1 MPPCP
6 KPITSRQDD
15 VDMMQLESPII
26 HAEVDSGMSVDDLV
40 HALGGCGF
48 GAGRL
53 AQACDIYEEMLKD
66 DATTK
71 FFGLA
76 GAMVPAGMRNIVSGL
91 IRDGHIDVLV
101 STGANLVHDIIESLG
116 LSHYKG
122 SEVADD
128 DALCR
133 EQIDR
138 IYDVYVPELHFTSL
152 EEHLL
157 RVFQDIDDQISIREM
172 LSEIGKSLG
181 DPDSILRVAYECDVP
196 IYCPAI
202 QDSMIGLHAWLY
214 RQTNQ
219 LNVDV
224 FADVH
229 EFLDICF
236 DSERSGALFIGGGV
250 PKNFILQGT
259 LMTSK
264 GFDYAIQLTTD
275 RPEPGGLSGATLSE
289 AKSWGKVNEDAKAV
303 TVYADATIALPI
315 LVAAV
320 RSRFV

>member
-1 MPPCP
+1 
-6 KPITSRQDD
+6 
-15 VDMMQLESPII
+15 MQLENPII
-26 HAEVDSGMSVDDLV
+26 PAEITPDMSVDDLV
-40 HALGGCGF
+40 HALDGCGF

-53 AQACDIYEEMLKD
+53 AQACNIYEAMQKD

-76 GAMVPAGMRNIVSGL
+76 GAMVPAGMRKIVSGM

-101 STGANLVHDIIESLG
+101 STGANLVHDIVESLG

-122 SEVADD
+122 SEIADD
-128 DALCR
+128 NALYR
-133 EQIDR
+133 GAIDR
-138 IYDVYVPELHFTSL
+138 IYDVYMPDLHFTRL

-157 RVFQDIDDQISIREM
+157 DVFPDMDEQISIREM
-172 LSEIGKSLG
+172 LSKIGGSL
-181 DPDSILRVAYECDVP
+181 DNPDSILRAAYDRDVP
-196 IYCPAI
+196 IFCPAI

-214 RQTNQ
+214 RQTNR
-219 LNVDV
+219 LSVDV

-236 DSERSGALFIGGGV
+236 DAERSGALFIGGGV
-250 PKNFILQGT
+250 PKNFILQGA

-275 RPEPGGLSGATLSE
+275 RPESGGLSGATLDE
-289 AKSWGKVNEDAKAV
+289 AKSWGKVKENARSV
-303 TVYADATIALPI
+303 TVYSDATITLPVI
-315 LVAAV
+315 VAAV
-320 RSRFV
+320 RSRLA

>member
-1 MPPCP
+1 MPQHP

-15 VDMMQLESPII
+15 MKVMQLESPII

-53 AQACDIYEEMLKD
+53 AQACDIYEEMLRD

-122 SEVADD
+122 SDVADD
-128 DALCR
+128 DALYR

-138 IYDVYVPELHFTSL
+138 IYDVGYMTCMFRNFTS
-152 EEHLL
+152 
-157 RVFQDIDDQISIREM
+157 QAWKSICSASFR
-172 LSEIGKSLG
+172 I
-181 DPDSILRVAYECDVP
+181 
-196 IYCPAI
+196 
-202 QDSMIGLHAWLY
+202 W
-214 RQTNQ
+214 
-219 LNVDV
+219 
-224 FADVH
+224 
-229 EFLDICF
+229 
-236 DSERSGALFIGGGV
+236 
-250 PKNFILQGT
+250 
-259 LMTSK
+259 MT
-264 GFDYAIQLTTD
+264 I
-275 RPEPGGLSGATLSE
+275 
-289 AKSWGKVNEDAKAV
+289 
-303 TVYADATIALPI
+303 
-315 LVAAV
+315 
-320 RSRFV
+320 SRFGRCYP

>member
-1 MPPCP
+1 
-6 KPITSRQDD
+6 
-15 VDMMQLESPII
+15 MQLEDPII
-26 HAEVDSGMSVDDLV
+26 PVQTAPGMRIDDLV
-40 HALGGCGF
+40 REFGGCGF

-53 AQACDIYEEMLKD
+53 AQACDIYEEMLGD
-66 DATTK
+66 SSATK

-91 IRDGHIDVLV
+91 IRDGRIDVLV

-116 LSHYKG
+116 LPHYKG
-122 SEVADD
+122 SEVVDD
-128 DALCR
+128 NALYR
-133 EQIDR
+133 EEIDR
-138 IYDVYVPELHFTSL
+138 IYDVYVPELHFTRL
-152 EEHLL
+152 EEHLI
-157 RVFQDIDDQISIREM
+157 RVFPDMGEQISIREM
-172 LSEIGKSLG
+172 LTGIGKSLS
-181 DPDSILRVAYECDVP
+181 DPNSILRAAYECDVP
-196 IYCPAI
+196 IFCPAV

-214 RQTNQ
+214 RQTNP

-275 RPEPGGLSGATLSE
+275 RPESGGLSGATLDE
-289 AKSWGKVNEDAKAV
+289 AKSWGKVKKDAKSV
-303 TVYADATIALPI
+303 TVYSDATITLPI

-320 RSRFV
+320 QSRLNG

>member
-1 MPPCP
+1 MNTEHSNPVHSSG
-6 KPITSRQDD
+6 T
-15 VDMMQLESPII
+15 QLNDPVIQAKIVS
-26 HAEVDSGMSVDDLV
+26 AMSIDDLV
-40 HALGGCGF
+40 SALGGCGF

-53 AQACDIYEEMLKD
+53 AQACDIYEEMLKSGT
-66 DATTK
+66 TTK

-91 IRDGHIDVLV
+91 IRDGHIDALV
-101 STGANLVHDIIESLG
+101 STGANLVHDLIESLG
-116 LSHYKG
+116 LPHYKG
-122 SEVADD
+122 NDVVDD
-128 DALCR
+128 NALYR

-138 IYDVYVPELHFTSL
+138 IYDVFIPELHFTRL

-157 RVFQDIDDQISIREM
+157 TVFEGMGDRISIRQM
-172 LSEIGKSLG
+172 LSDIGKSLN
-181 DPDSILRVAYECDVP
+181 DPNSILRAAYECNVP
-196 IYCPAI
+196 IFCPAV

-219 LNVDV
+219 LNIDV

-236 DSERSGALFIGGGV
+236 DAEQSGAVFIGGGV

-275 RPEPGGLSGATLSE
+275 RPESGGLSGATLDE
-289 AKSWGKVNEDAKAV
+289 AKSWGKINENAKAV
-303 TVYADATIALPI
+303 TVYADATITLPI
-315 LVAAV
+315 LVSAV
-320 RSRFV
+320 RSRL